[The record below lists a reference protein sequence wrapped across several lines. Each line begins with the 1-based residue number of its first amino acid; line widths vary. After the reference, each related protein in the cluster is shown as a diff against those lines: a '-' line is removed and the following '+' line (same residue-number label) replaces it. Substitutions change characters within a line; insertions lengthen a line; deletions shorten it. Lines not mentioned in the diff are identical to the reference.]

1 MTNPPTKA
9 ARAVFLLPILTLAGC
24 GFSPPLT
31 TSQRDAQQSCREDA
45 NRIYNTQNRYQLSE
59 RPSPDTPYSGATPP
73 PLPGDGLS
81 DKYSFDNMVSSC
93 LARSEAVPAAGDA
106 PPN

>member
-1 MTNPPTKA
+1 MTIPPTKA
-9 ARAVFLLPILTLAGC
+9 ARAVFLLPILALAGC
-24 GFSPPLT
+24 GFSPPLST
-31 TSQRDAQQSCREDA
+31 AQRDAQQSCKEDA

-81 DKYSFDNMVSSC
+81 DQYSFDNMVSSC
-93 LARSEAVPAAGDA
+93 LARSEAVPAAGDTPA
-106 PPN
+106 N

>member
-1 MTNPPTKA
+1 MTIFPTRA
-9 ARAVFLLPILTLAGC
+9 ARALLMLPVLAASGC

-31 TSQRDAQQSCREDA
+31 TAQRDAQASCREDA

-81 DKYSFDNMVSSC
+81 DRYGFDQMVSSC
-93 LARSEAVPAAGDA
+93 LARSEAVPATGDN
-106 PPN
+106 P